1 MPAFNYLA
9 LDARGRQKKGSL
21 EGDSA
26 RQVRQQLREQGFTP
40 LSVEATVKRS
50 ADQKTGEV
58 RKYSRQR
65 LSSVDLALV
74 TRQLATLIQAALP
87 IDEALSAVAK
97 QTEKPRIKSM
107 LLEIRSKVK
116 EGFSLADSL
125 TQFPYAFPELYRA
138 TVRAGEHSGH
148 LDLVLEQLADYTE
161 QSSDTQ
167 KKIKG
172 ALIYPVVI
180 TIFSI
185 GIVVLLLNFVI
196 PKMVTVFENS
206 SQELPA
212 LTAALISASEFL
224 QAYGFVLLLGIIAVA
239 VGFKQAL
246 SRRQSFRRKVHLM
259 LLRVPLVAKIIRG
272 INSARVASTLSI
284 LARSGVQLVEALQ
297 IAAQVTSNL
306 CIRQAVEQAADML
319 REGSSLNHALGQS
332 KYFPP
337 MMIQMIASGESSG
350 ELDSM
355 LGRAARNQERELENL
370 IGTIVSLFEPLMMVF
385 MGIVILVIV
394 LAIMM
399 PIISMNN
406 LVA

>member
-1 MPAFNYLA
+1 M
-9 LDARGRQKKGSL
+9 
-21 EGDSA
+21 
-26 RQVRQQLREQGFTP
+26 
-40 LSVEATVKRS
+40 
-50 ADQKTGEV
+50 
-58 RKYSRQR
+58 
-65 LSSVDLALV
+65 
-74 TRQLATLIQAALP
+74 
-87 IDEALSAVAK
+87 VAK

-212 LTAALISASEFL
+212 LTAGDRASDFCRP
-224 QAYGFVLLLGIIAVA
+224 GFVLLLGIAVA
-239 VGFKQAL
+239 VETGPESAEL
-246 SRRQSFRRKVHLM
+246 RRKVHLM
-259 LLRVPLVAKIIRG
+259 LLRAVGGEIIRG
-272 INSARVASTLSI
+272 
-284 LARSGVQLVEALQ
+284 
-297 IAAQVTSNL
+297 
-306 CIRQAVEQAADML
+306 
-319 REGSSLNHALGQS
+319 
-332 KYFPP
+332 
-337 MMIQMIASGESSG
+337 MIQRGWQ
-350 ELDSM
+350 
-355 LGRAARNQERELENL
+355 AR
-370 IGTIVSLFEPLMMVF
+370 
-385 MGIVILVIV
+385 
-394 LAIMM
+394 
-399 PIISMNN
+399 
-406 LVA
+406 

>member
-180 TIFSI
+180 TVFSI

-224 QAYGFVLLLGIIAVA
+224 QAYGLVLLLGIIAVA